1 MNELRIIM
9 VAKMNTIL
17 QLMGKPRISDE
28 TIVYMVE
35 SMPEAQL
42 LEIFEGAIRTQTLF
56 ELKNGSM
63 Q

>member
-35 SMPEAQL
+35 SMPESQL
-42 LEIFEGAIRTQTLF
+42 VEIFEGAIRTHVLF
-56 ELKNGSM
+56 EMKQGGM